1 MGHRFLLVFSPLPLF
16 SLCFV
21 MACSKTETQPQKKN
35 VEYGDAI
42 GIEFGDATSGRYLAA
57 VAAEKGHSPE
67 KGVPALA
74 AALQE
79 AAKGCPSLAREATNE
94 KAPPTLRLLVK
105 AGKLEAMPADPND
118 LPSAT
123 CIGKAMNGKA
133 TTLEAPTPYALTIQL
148 LAKKAS
154 E

>member
-1 MGHRFLLVFSPLPLF
+1 MTRRLLLL

-79 AAKGCPSLAREATNE
+79 ASKGCPTLAKEASDQ
-94 KAPPTLRLLVK
+94 KAPPTVHLLVRG
-105 AGKLEAMPADPND
+105 GKLESLPADPSE

-123 CIGKAMNGKA
+123 CMSKAMNGKT
-133 TTLEAPTPYALTIQL
+133 TTLESPTPYELTIQL
-148 LAKKAS
+148 LVKKAG

>member
-1 MGHRFLLVFSPLPLF
+1 MTRRLLLL

-79 AAKGCPSLAREATNE
+79 ASKGCPTLAKEATDQ
-94 KAPPTLRLLVK
+94 KASPTVHLLVRG
-105 AGKLEAMPADPND
+105 GKLEALPADPNE

-123 CIGKAMNGKA
+123 CMSKAMNGKT
-133 TTLEAPTPYALTIQL
+133 TTLESLTPYELTIQL
-148 LAKKAS
+148 LVKKAG